1 MNKKSLFLYVSLL
14 CFVIVFLFVLLWLM
28 GFRLGKVE
36 TNSMSPAINIGDLV
50 VYRLGVPLKVGDIAA
65 FDREGIVVIHRVV
78 QKFNWGVMVK
88 GDNASSTEIVKNGQI
103 LGCVLYCGDNFKI
116 LLWILGLII
125 VLATVLLPLHS
136 NLTKK

>member
-88 GDNASSTEIVKNGQI
+88 GDNASGTEIVKNEQI
-103 LGCVLYCGDNFKI
+103 LGCVL
-116 LLWILGLII
+116 LVV
-125 VLATVLLPLHS
+125 VLFCSHKDMKL
-136 NLTKK
+136 N

>member
-1 MNKKSLFLYVSLL
+1 MNKKSLFFYVSLL
-14 CFVIVFLFVLLWLM
+14 CFVIVFLFVLLWSM

-50 VYRLGVPLKVGDIAA
+50 VYRLGVPLKVGGIAA

-88 GDNASSTEIVKNGQI
+88 GDNASGTEIVKNEQI

-116 LLWILGLII
+116 LLWILGLTI
-125 VLATVLLPLHS
+125 VLAAVLLPLLS